1 VVLSTSSLGS
11 KYTVSR
17 RPDTP
22 TRLDRKCLEANEL
35 TGAMIRVEPT
45 LATYMW
51 ASFRRNHE
59 MF

>member
-35 TGAMIRVEPT
+35 TGAMIARG
-45 LATYMW
+45 TYFGYLYLGKL
-51 ASFRRNHE
+51 SS
-59 MF
+59 